1 MARPKKSAA
10 IVVADELE
18 TEWSTKREQAQ
29 RILVHCANTVIR
41 DAESMATADRRLLSV
56 HGALKEIE
64 ERKEQLSRPHLDAL
78 AGVRSRV
85 RPVVECLEGAKKA
98 LKDAIATFQLAQ
110 RAAQDAALAAVN
122 DGARDGETLALAH
135 GSGLVESE
143 SMSVTAEWTATVHNP
158 TMVPIEYCDL
168 VPNQAKLDALAKEIG
183 RTGKQVVVPGVHFAL
198 MPRGRVRG

>member
-1 MARPKKSAA
+1 MARPKKSTV

-29 RILVHCANTVIR
+29 RILVHCASTVVS
-41 DAESMATADRRLLSV
+41 DARTMAVADKRLLMV

-78 AGVRSRV
+78 NGVRSRV

-98 LKDAIATFQLAQ
+98 LKEAILTFQQEQ

-135 GSGLVESE
+135 GAGLVESK
-143 SMSVTAEWTATVHNP
+143 SVSDTSEWTATVHNAS
-158 TMVPIEYCDL
+158 MVPLEYCDL
-168 VPNQAKLDALAKEIG
+168 VPNAAKLDALAKEIG
-183 RTGKQVVVPGVHFAL
+183 RTGKQIVVPGVHFAL
-198 MPRGRVRG
+198 MPKGRVRT